1 MGKEH
6 DETIAKARSLRSNE
20 QMVKDQIK
28 KVDEETI
35 RELSRLRHQ
44 VLPSFEHSNQLT
56 TRTMESF
63 TAEPHSA
70 DGAAIKGS

>member
-1 MGKEH
+1 MRKGR
-6 DETIAKARSLRSNE
+6 DESISKARSLRSNE
-20 QMVKDQIK
+20 RMVKDQIK

-56 TRTMESF
+56 TRTMKSF
-63 TAEPHSA
+63 TMEPHSA
-70 DGAAIKGS
+70 DGAASKGS

>member
-1 MGKEH
+1 
-6 DETIAKARSLRSNE
+6 
-20 QMVKDQIK
+20 MVKDQIK

>member
-1 MGKEH
+1 MRKER

-35 RELSRLRHQ
+35 RELSHLRHQ
-44 VLPSFEHSNQLT
+44 VLPFFGHSNQLT

-63 TAEPHSA
+63 AAEPHSA